1 MRALKLVGY
10 VFVLLI
16 VIVIAALFFIDIIAK
31 FAIEEEGT
39 KAVKAKVEVD
49 SVDVRFFPLGASIY
63 GLKVTNPQA
72 PMTNAFEAELID
84 ANLDWEPL
92 LKSKVIVE
100 TAALEGMRFNTAR
113 SVTGAV
119 PGLTPPPSQE
129 PSLVDQFKEDM
140 KLPAIDIPDPNEL
153 LARVDLK
160 TVAMAKE
167 MEASLAARKKAWKER
182 IDGLP
187 NKETLESYKQR
198 IKALKEAK
206 NPLERLQ
213 AVAKVKD
220 LQSDAK
226 KDLQK
231 IRDAKA
237 DLEKEVAQLKA
248 DLAKVKAAPQEDMKR
263 VMELAGLN
271 PGAWEGL
278 AKALF
283 GDEVAKWANNAYM
296 WYGRLQPYINGSG
309 DETQK
314 SASEPDTTDYSDGLP
329 RFLVKTL
336 SISGKLP
343 IPQQD
348 VPFSGEFNNLTDRAD
363 VWGKPA
369 QLALQSQ
376 AQGIGKM
383 DFKGVL
389 DHVTA
394 VAKDSF
400 SFDLKDLP
408 VTDIVF
414 SDKED
419 FPVTLSKAIAA
430 IAGKADI
437 TDGKLAM
444 NVDAKFLEVQLA
456 NLLEGESAPLKKAL
470 LNALKNISQFDVNM
484 LASGALQDP
493 EVKITSSLDKI
504 LSQSVKGLI
513 DEEKKKL
520 SGKVQAKLNEIVSEK
535 VGGLDSE
542 LNGLVDI
549 NALLQERIGDFS
561 NLL

>member
-1 MRALKLVGY
+1 MRVLKFVGY

-160 TVAMAKE
+160 TVSMAKE

-231 IRDAKA
+231 IRDAKS

-309 DETQK
+309 EEAQK
-314 SASEPDTTDYSDGLP
+314 SAPEPDTTDYSDGLP

-348 VPFSGEFNNLTDRAD
+348 VPFSGKFNNLTDRAD

-376 AQGIGKM
+376 AQGVGKM

-394 VAKDSF
+394 IAKDSF

-408 VTDIVF
+408 VTDLVF

-493 EVKITSSLDKI
+493 QVKITSSLDKI

>member
-1 MRALKLVGY
+1 MRALKFVGY
-10 VFVLLI
+10 IFVLLI

-140 KLPAIDIPDPNEL
+140 KLPAIDIPDPSEL

-160 TVAMAKE
+160 TVSMAKE
-167 MEASLAARKKAWKER
+167 MEASLSARKKAWKER
-182 IDGLP
+182 IDALP

-231 IRDAKA
+231 IRDAKS

-309 DETQK
+309 EEAQK
-314 SASEPDTTDYSDGLP
+314 SAPEPDTTDYSDGLP

-348 VPFSGEFNNLTDRAD
+348 VPFSGKFNNLTDRAD

-376 AQGIGKM
+376 AQGVGKL

-400 SFDLKDLP
+400 SFDLTDLP

>member
-1 MRALKLVGY
+1 MRVLKFVGY

-49 SVDVRFFPLGASIY
+49 SVDVRFFPLGASIH

-160 TVAMAKE
+160 TVSMAKE

-231 IRDAKA
+231 IRDAKS

-309 DETQK
+309 EETQK
-314 SASEPDTTDYSDGLP
+314 SAPEPDTTDYSDGLP

-348 VPFSGEFNNLTDRAD
+348 VPFSGKFNNLTDRAD

-376 AQGIGKM
+376 AQGVGKM

-394 VAKDSF
+394 IAKDSF

-408 VTDIVF
+408 VTDLVF

-470 LNALKNISQFDVNM
+470 LNTLKNISQFDVNM

-493 EVKITSSLDKI
+493 QVKITSSLDKI